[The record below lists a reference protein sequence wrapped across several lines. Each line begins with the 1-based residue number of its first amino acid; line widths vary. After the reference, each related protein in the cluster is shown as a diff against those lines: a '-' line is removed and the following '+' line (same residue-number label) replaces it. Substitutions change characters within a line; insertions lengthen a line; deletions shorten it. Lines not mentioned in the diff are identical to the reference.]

1 MVKMIQ
7 DAWSIQ
13 YKKNLE
19 SLQNHINPKP
29 SKAERERRIQI
40 RLKRRENNGSLSHGL
55 QKNDA

>member
-7 DAWSIQ
+7 DDWSIQ

-40 RLKRRENNGSLSHGL
+40 RLKRRENNGSLSH
-55 QKNDA
+55 